1 MRNRVSVA
9 LCWIGVA
16 LLVVSVAW
24 PYSVKLLH
32 NLGVFQGWDG
42 FGLFVIGMQAM
53 PWLAGA
59 GVLLLVMAAI
69 QRTRRTTRARTLSE

>member
-1 MRNRVSVA
+1 MRNRASVV

-16 LLVVSVAW
+16 MLMVSVAW

-42 FGLFVIGMQAM
+42 FGLFVIGIRAM
-53 PWLAGA
+53 PWLAGT
-59 GVLLLVMAAI
+59 GVVLLVMAAMK
-69 QRTRRTTRARTLSE
+69 RTRGTTR